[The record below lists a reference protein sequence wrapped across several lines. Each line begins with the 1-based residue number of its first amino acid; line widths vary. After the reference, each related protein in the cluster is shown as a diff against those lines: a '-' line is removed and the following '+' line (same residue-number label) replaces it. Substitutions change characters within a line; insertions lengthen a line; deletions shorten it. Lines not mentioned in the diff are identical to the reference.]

1 MRVKMII
8 AKIVLICHFN
18 LLAALVAKDVVFG
31 MPQLAP
37 PFPSFAKRLLRLRR
51 AMGVKQL
58 SLAHEMGVDQTTVSR
73 WEAGRQTPSIGMQQ
87 KALAILSSV
96 GSDDTGLRRLV
107 ENAGNY
113 VHLVDDATHVCLAYS
128 PLRARS
134 WKTSQKALIGV
145 SLWQFATDEIRQAE
159 ADLEKG
165 DWWAA
170 QMPTPQS
177 FQTSRRVHEEI
188 TISAGGIL
196 WERLYLSD
204 GTPVRLVTGI

>member
-1 MRVKMII
+1 
-8 AKIVLICHFN
+8 
-18 LLAALVAKDVVFG
+18 

-37 PFPSFAKRLLRLRR
+37 PFPCFAQRLFRLRR
-51 AMGVKQL
+51 ATGVKQL
-58 SLAHEMGVDQTTVSR
+58 SLALEMGVNQTTVSR
-73 WEAGRQTPSIGMQQ
+73 WEAGQQTPSIKMQQ
-87 KALAILSSV
+87 KALAILSTAR
-96 GSDDTGLRRLV
+96 SDDTALRRLV

-134 WKTSQKALIGV
+134 WNTSQQALLGV
-145 SLWQFATDEIRQAE
+145 SLWQFATDEIQQAE
-159 ADLEKG
+159 ADLEKS
-165 DWWAA
+165 DWWSA

-177 FQTSRRVHEEI
+177 FQTSRRVHDEI

-204 GTPVRLVTGI
+204 GTPVRLVTGV